1 MKTIE
6 RTCYNCEE
14 TLTEENTSQYGGVDE
29 FNYRMAVK
37 LSPSITETFIK
48 CDSCFDADIDIYLQ
62 NQEF

>member
-1 MKTIE
+1 MDKTK
-6 RTCYNCEE
+6 TCYTCSEE
-14 TLTEENTSQYGGVDE
+14 LTAENTKDFGGKDE

-48 CDSCFDADIDIYLQ
+48 CDDCFDTDIDIYLQ